1 MIFYDQFRIIKLQE
15 IVINTCNN
23 IIFQTFKLMLRI
35 NKHFEVRKRVL
46 EKKNYNFQSK
56 EYEVT
61 IVIFLGPSF

>member
-46 EKKNYNFQSK
+46 EKKT
-56 EYEVT
+56 T
-61 IVIFLGPSF
+61 IFNQKNMKLPL